1 MREKQLAANATSCFS
16 VNYSS
21 IMNVSVLCLCYQAGS

>member
-1 MREKQLAANATSCFS
+1 MREKQLAANATSCFF